1 MGHEP
6 EYMVT
11 LKGIPGSPGI
21 VFGKAHL
28 VDRKI
33 VKVPRE
39 TVPEAEV
46 AAEVRRFRKAVEDAK
61 QQLRE
66 TKARL
71 DRSDGKEHLFI
82 LDTHLMIMEDEVVLQ
97 DVAGTIEKDRI
108 NAEWALKNVFDRFK
122 RTFDGFD
129 DEILRDRKSDL
140 DHICRRIL
148 QNLMGVRQDGLFQ
161 IDEEV
166 VLIAHDLSPYDMAH
180 IDREKVFG
188 LATDIGGNT
197 SHLAILARAIGI
209 PAVVG
214 LEEAT
219 SEVKSGDLV
228 ILDGIAGTMIIN
240 PTEPVIEDYQKRKR
254 RFEKI
259 ERELHTLVPLPAR
272 TKDGFPITLSANIEL
287 PEEIPTMLAHGVRSI
302 GLVRSE
308 YLYLTAHQLATEEQH
323 LAFYKE
329 ILQRVAPN
337 PVTIRTLD
345 VGGDKFL
352 AQFGIPREA
361 NPALGLRAIRFC
373 LAKRQVFRLQL
384 RALAQAGVHGNLR
397 IMFPMISGLEE
408 VQQAKEVFEDVLTEL
423 EREGTPVRRDVKL
436 GIMIEVPS
444 AAAIADVLA
453 KEVDFFSIGTN
464 DLIQYALAID
474 RVNEHVSY
482 LFRPLHPAVL
492 RTVRDVVR
500 AGHDAGIEVGI
511 CGEMAGEPLYLPLL
525 LGLGLD
531 ELSMNTISVLKVKRV
546 LLATTMDDARAL
558 ARDALALRTAGDVER
573 FVVGEMKRRFPEDF
587 QDYDLP
593 RNGRFVS

>member
-1 MGHEP
+1 
-6 EYMVT
+6 
-11 LKGIPGSPGI
+11 
-21 VFGKAHL
+21 
-28 VDRKI
+28 
-33 VKVPRE
+33 
-39 TVPEAEV
+39 
-46 AAEVRRFRKAVEDAK
+46 
-61 QQLRE
+61 
-66 TKARL
+66 
-71 DRSDGKEHLFI
+71 
-82 LDTHLMIMEDEVVLQ
+82 MIMEDEVVLQ

-122 RTFDGFD
+122 RTFDEID

-148 QNLMGVRQDGLFQ
+148 QNLMGVRAEGQLQ
-161 IDEEV
+161 IDDDV
-166 VLIAHDLSPYDMAH
+166 VLVAHDLSPYDMAH
-180 IDREKVFG
+180 VDRERVFG
-188 LATDIGGNT
+188 LAVDIGGNT